1 MKRKLLLFGLPLL
14 ILISAYLYTLPLLRT
29 GTGYSA
35 KMMCSCLYVH
45 NSNQNLETMR
55 TERLNFSI
63 LGKVNV
69 IHDDENKSV
78 KANIFGLAAREA
90 RYIQGRGCVLI
101 NDSGKP
107 LPPAINLPEPVLS
120 QVAGDLP
127 LRPDS
132 ITMLGVDQDKLN
144 GAIDFGMQAVNGG
157 GAHGIVILRNGK
169 LLAEKYATGINADTR
184 LLGWSM
190 TKSITGALL
199 GMRIAEGQIKLD
211 ETPVFR
217 EWIGSPDNADPR
229 AEIPLLSLLRMN
241 SGLKWEESYGSV
253 TDATIMLHDQY
264 DMAGY
269 ARKQAAASSPSVTWA
284 YSSGTSNLLMDKI
297 RRTFSSDEQLTE
309 WIHNSLF
316 NAIGANSFIIE
327 TDQSG
332 LPVGSSYG
340 WARARDWAKMGQLFL
355 NKGRWQGKQIIPT
368 EWVNIMLEP
377 AAGSGN
383 IYGGQLWL
391 KGPDTP
397 NLPDDGSA
405 MRGFQDQRVFVLPSE
420 SLVIVR
426 IGHNVDKTAD
436 FDGLIKQ
443 ILAAI
448 E

>member
-1 MKRKLLLFGLPLL
+1 
-14 ILISAYLYTLPLLRT
+14 
-29 GTGYSA
+29 
-35 KMMCSCLYVH
+35 
-45 NSNQNLETMR
+45 MR
-55 TERLNFSI
+55 AERLNFSV
-63 LGKVNV
+63 LGKVS
-69 IHDDENKSV
+69 ITHDEANKAV
-78 KANIFGLAAREA
+78 KTSLYGLAGREA
-90 RYIQGRGCVLI
+90 RYIEGRGCVLI

-107 LPPAINLPEPVLS
+107 LPPAVDLPKPALS

-132 ITMLGVDQDKLN
+132 ATMSGVDQDRLN
-144 GAIDFGMQAVNGG
+144 AAVDFGMQAVNGG
-157 GAHGIVILRNGK
+157 AAHGIVILRDGK
-169 LLAEKYATGINADTR
+169 LLVEKYAAGINADTR

-199 GMRIAEGQIKLD
+199 GMRIAEGKIKLN

-217 EWIGSPDNADPR
+217 EWIGSPDHADPR

-269 ARKQAAASSPSVTWA
+269 ARKQAATSPPSTSWA
-284 YSSGTSNLLMDKI
+284 YSSGTSNLLMDEI
-297 RRTFSSDEQLTE
+297 RRSFSSDEQLTA
-309 WIHNSLF
+309 WMHNSLF

-327 TDQSG
+327 SDQSG

-355 NKGRWQGKQIIPT
+355 NKGNWQGKQIIPA
-368 EWVNIMLEP
+368 EWINTMLEP
-377 AAGSGN
+377 AAGSDN
-383 IYGGQLWL
+383 LYGGQIWL

-397 NLPDDGSA
+397 SLPDNGYA
-405 MRGFQDQRVFVLPSE
+405 MRGFQDQRVFILPSE
-420 SLVIVR
+420 KLVIVR
-426 IGHNVDKTAD
+426 IGHNADKTAN
-436 FDGLIKQ
+436 FDGLIKRV
-443 ILAAI
+443 LDAI